1 MYIKGNFKKTIFSTN
16 EGYTVGLFRVKESDI
31 DELID
36 KTITFTGYFHELN
49 EVDTYEFTGKLVEH
63 KKYGKQFN
71 VEKYTKVLPDSIDST
86 IDFLTSG
93 LFKGIGKKKAK
104 LLVDKYKDKTLDIIL
119 NSPEDLILIPTIT
132 KKNIDVL
139 HNTLQEYSAS
149 YEIVIYLNELGFNIN
164 DSTIIYN
171 FYKEN
176 TKKIIEEDIYRLII
190 DIKNMTYKKID
201 YIALSMGIEK
211 NSLIRLRGSILYIM
225 EEISNRL
232 GHTYYLADEIYSHL
246 TNLLKID
253 ISEEEFHNS
262 LESLIDDFLI
272 IEKNNLYYLYELYSS
287 EDLIARRLKLLSHTT
302 NKRKNIDTI
311 IETVESNLNIKY
323 NNEQINAIKKSINN
337 SVLIITGGPGSG
349 KTTIIKGIIETY
361 KEINKLSYANLI
373 DEVALLAPTGRA
385 AKRMSEV
392 SSYPAS
398 TIHSFLKWQKE
409 SNKFLVNE
417 YHKSKAKLLII
428 DETSMI
434 DVSLMASLLK
444 GVSVHTKIILIGDD
458 HQLPSVGPGDM
469 LHNLIDSEVID
480 VIELKNIYR
489 QSSKSK
495 IIDLAYNIRNM
506 NIDES
511 IFNNSPD
518 LSFINCSEKDI
529 INHIKELAITYKD
542 LSYKDF
548 QILIPMYKGINGID
562 NINNKIQELY
572 NPKTNNNEIVIGET
586 IFRENDK
593 VICLTNQID
602 EDIYNG
608 DIGIIEEVNNIKKEL
623 LIDFDGIKCRITK
636 SNFKD
641 IKLAYAISIHKA
653 QGSEFNTVVI
663 PICRAYSKMLYQKLI
678 YTAVTRAKQ
687 NLFLIGSFDSLV
699 YATNNNI
706 SSLRKSSLKEI
717 IQK

>member
-287 EDLIARRLKLLSHTT
+287 EDLISRRLKLLSHTT

-361 KEINKLSYANLI
+361 KEINKLSYSNLL

-385 AKRMSEV
+385 TKRMSEV

>member
-16 EGYTVGLFRVKESDI
+16 EGYTVGLFRVKSSDI
-31 DELID
+31 EELID

-201 YIALSMGIEK
+201 YIALSMGVEK
-211 NSLIRLRGSILYIM
+211 NSHIRLRGSILYIM

-323 NNEQINAIKKSINN
+323 NTEQINAIKKSINN

-586 IFRENDK
+586 MFRENDK

>member
-139 HNTLQEYSAS
+139 HNTLQDYSAS

-706 SSLRKSSLKEI
+706 SSLRKSSLKEK
-717 IQK
+717 IQN

>member
-16 EGYTVGLFRVKESDI
+16 EGYTVGLFRVKSSDI
-31 DELID
+31 EELID

-201 YIALSMGIEK
+201 YIALSMGVEK

-262 LESLIDDFLI
+262 LESLIDDLLI

-572 NPKTNNNEIVIGET
+572 NPKTNNNEIVIVET

>member
-16 EGYTVGLFRVKESDI
+16 EGYTVGLFRVKSSDI
-31 DELID
+31 EELID

-119 NSPEDLILIPTIT
+119 NSPEDLILIPTMT

-201 YIALSMGIEK
+201 YIALSMGVEK
-211 NSLIRLRGSILYIM
+211 NSHIRLRGSILYIM

-323 NNEQINAIKKSINN
+323 NTEQINAIKKSINN

-586 IFRENDK
+586 MFRENDK

>member
-16 EGYTVGLFRVKESDI
+16 EGYTVGLFRVKSSDI
-31 DELID
+31 EELID

-201 YIALSMGIEK
+201 YIALSMGVEK

-272 IEKNNLYYLYELYSS
+272 IEKNNLYYLYELYTS

-323 NNEQINAIKKSINN
+323 NTEQINAIKKSINN

-409 SNKFLVNE
+409 SNKFLINE

-489 QSSKSK
+489 QSKESK

>member
-16 EGYTVGLFRVKESDI
+16 EGYTVGLFRVKSSDI
-31 DELID
+31 EELID

-201 YIALSMGIEK
+201 YIALSMGVEK
-211 NSLIRLRGSILYIM
+211 NSHIRLRGSILYIM

-361 KEINKLSYANLI
+361 KEINKLSYTNLL

-586 IFRENDK
+586 MFRENDK

>member
-201 YIALSMGIEK
+201 YIALSMGVEK

-323 NNEQINAIKKSINN
+323 NTEQINAIKKSINN

-361 KEINKLSYANLI
+361 KEINKLSYTNLL

-529 INHIKELAITYKD
+529 IDHIKELAITYKD

-623 LIDFDGIKCRITK
+623 LIDFDGIKCRVTK

-687 NLFLIGSFDSLV
+687 NLYLIGSFDSLV

>member
-16 EGYTVGLFRVKESDI
+16 EGYTVGLFRVKESDVE
-31 DELID
+31 ELID

-71 VEKYTKVLPDSIDST
+71 VEKYTKVLPDSVDST

-201 YIALSMGIEK
+201 YIALSMGVEK

-323 NNEQINAIKKSINN
+323 NTEQINAIKKSINN

-361 KEINKLSYANLI
+361 KEINKLSYTNLL

-489 QSSKSK
+489 QSGKSK

-518 LSFINCSEKDI
+518 LSFINSSEKDI
-529 INHIKELAITYKD
+529 IDHIKELAITYKD

>member
-16 EGYTVGLFRVKESDI
+16 EGYTVGLFRVKSSDI
-31 DELID
+31 EELID

-71 VEKYTKVLPDSIDST
+71 VEKYTKVLPDSVDST

-139 HNTLQEYSAS
+139 HNTLQDYSAS

-201 YIALSMGIEK
+201 YIALSMGVEK

-287 EDLIARRLKLLSHTT
+287 EDLIARRLKLLTHTT

-323 NNEQINAIKKSINN
+323 NTEQINAIKKSINN

-361 KEINKLSYANLI
+361 KEINKLSYTNLL

-434 DVSLMASLLK
+434 DISLMASLLK

-495 IIDLAYNIRNM
+495 IIDLAYSIRNM

>member
-608 DIGIIEEVNNIKKEL
+608 DIGIIEEVNNIKKEI

>member
-16 EGYTVGLFRVKESDI
+16 EGYTVGLFRVKSSDI
-31 DELID
+31 EELID

-201 YIALSMGIEK
+201 YIALSMGVEK

-262 LESLIDDFLI
+262 LKSLIDDLLI

-572 NPKTNNNEIVIGET
+572 NPKTNNNEIVIVET

>member
-1 MYIKGNFKKTIFSTN
+1 MYIKGNYKKTIFSTN
-16 EGYTVGLFRVKESDI
+16 EGYTVGLFRVKSSDI
-31 DELID
+31 EELID

-71 VEKYTKVLPDSIDST
+71 VEKYTKVLPDSVDST

-139 HNTLQEYSAS
+139 HNTLQDYSAS

-201 YIALSMGIEK
+201 YIALSMGVEK
-211 NSLIRLRGSILYIM
+211 NSHIRLRGSILYIM

-323 NNEQINAIKKSINN
+323 NTEQINAIKKSINN

-361 KEINKLSYANLI
+361 KEINKLSYTNLL

-434 DVSLMASLLK
+434 DISLMASLLK

-608 DIGIIEEVNNIKKEL
+608 DIGIIEEVNNNKKEL

>member
-16 EGYTVGLFRVKESDI
+16 EGYTVGLFRVKSSDI
-31 DELID
+31 EELID

-71 VEKYTKVLPDSIDST
+71 VEKYTKVLPDSVDST

-139 HNTLQEYSAS
+139 HNTLQDYSAS

-201 YIALSMGIEK
+201 YIALSMGVEK

-323 NNEQINAIKKSINN
+323 NTEQINAIKKSINN

-361 KEINKLSYANLI
+361 KEINKLSYTNLL

>member
-16 EGYTVGLFRVKESDI
+16 EGYTVGLFRVKSSDI
-31 DELID
+31 EELID

-201 YIALSMGIEK
+201 YIALSMGVEK
-211 NSLIRLRGSILYIM
+211 NSHIRLRGSILYIM

-287 EDLIARRLKLLSHTT
+287 EDLISRRLKLLSHTT

-361 KEINKLSYANLI
+361 KEINKLSYSNLL

-385 AKRMSEV
+385 TKRMSEV

-434 DVSLMASLLK
+434 DISLMASLLK

-495 IIDLAYNIRNM
+495 IIDLAYSIRNM

>member
-16 EGYTVGLFRVKESDI
+16 EGYTVGLFRVKSSDI
-31 DELID
+31 EELID

-139 HNTLQEYSAS
+139 HNTLQDYSAS

-201 YIALSMGIEK
+201 YIALSMGVEK
-211 NSLIRLRGSILYIM
+211 NSHIRLRGSILYIM

-302 NKRKNIDTI
+302 N
-311 IETVESNLNIKY
+311 
-323 NNEQINAIKKSINN
+323 N

-361 KEINKLSYANLI
+361 KEINKLSYTNLL

>member
-1 MYIKGNFKKTIFSTN
+1 
-16 EGYTVGLFRVKESDI
+16 
-31 DELID
+31 
-36 KTITFTGYFHELN
+36 
-49 EVDTYEFTGKLVEH
+49 
-63 KKYGKQFN
+63 
-71 VEKYTKVLPDSIDST
+71 
-86 IDFLTSG
+86 
-93 LFKGIGKKKAK
+93 
-104 LLVDKYKDKTLDIIL
+104 
-119 NSPEDLILIPTIT
+119 
-132 KKNIDVL
+132 
-139 HNTLQEYSAS
+139 
-149 YEIVIYLNELGFNIN
+149 
-164 DSTIIYN
+164 
-171 FYKEN
+171 
-176 TKKIIEEDIYRLII
+176 
-190 DIKNMTYKKID
+190 MTYKKID
-201 YIALSMGIEK
+201 YIALSMGVEK
-211 NSLIRLRGSILYIM
+211 NSHIRLRGSILYIM

-323 NNEQINAIKKSINN
+323 NTEQINAIKKSINN

-361 KEINKLSYANLI
+361 KEINKLSYTNLL

>member
-16 EGYTVGLFRVKESDI
+16 EGYTVGLFRVKASDI
-31 DELID
+31 EELID

-201 YIALSMGIEK
+201 YIALSMGVEK
-211 NSLIRLRGSILYIM
+211 NSHIRLRGSILYIM

-272 IEKNNLYYLYELYSS
+272 IEKNNLYYLYELYTS

-361 KEINKLSYANLI
+361 KEINKLSYTNLL

-706 SSLRKSSLKEI
+706 SSLRKSSLKEK
-717 IQK
+717 IQN

>member
-1 MYIKGNFKKTIFSTN
+1 MYIKGNYKKTIFSTN
-16 EGYTVGLFRVKESDI
+16 EGYTVGLFRVKSSDI
-31 DELID
+31 EELID

-201 YIALSMGIEK
+201 YIALSMGVEK

-323 NNEQINAIKKSINN
+323 NTEQINAIKKSINN

-361 KEINKLSYANLI
+361 KEINKLSYTNLL

-636 SNFKD
+636 SNLKD

>member
-16 EGYTVGLFRVKESDI
+16 EGYTVGLFRVKSSDI
-31 DELID
+31 EELID

-71 VEKYTKVLPDSIDST
+71 VEKYTKVLPDSVDST

-201 YIALSMGIEK
+201 YIALSMGVEK

-323 NNEQINAIKKSINN
+323 NTEQINAIKKSINN

-361 KEINKLSYANLI
+361 KEINKLSYTNLL

-529 INHIKELAITYKD
+529 IDLIKELAITYKD

-623 LIDFDGIKCRITK
+623 LIDFDGAKCRITK

-706 SSLRKSSLKEI
+706 S
-717 IQK
+717 

>member
-16 EGYTVGLFRVKESDI
+16 EGYTVGLFRVKSSDI
-31 DELID
+31 EELID

-201 YIALSMGIEK
+201 YIALSMGVEK

-323 NNEQINAIKKSINN
+323 NTEQINAIKKSINN

-361 KEINKLSYANLI
+361 KEINKLSYTNLL

-529 INHIKELAITYKD
+529 IDHIKELAITYKD

-623 LIDFDGIKCRITK
+623 LIDFDGIKCRVTK

-687 NLFLIGSFDSLV
+687 NLYLIGSFDSLV

>member
-16 EGYTVGLFRVKESDI
+16 EGYTVGLFRVKSSDI
-31 DELID
+31 EELID

-139 HNTLQEYSAS
+139 HNTLQDYSAS

-272 IEKNNLYYLYELYSS
+272 IEK
-287 EDLIARRLKLLSHTT
+287 
-302 NKRKNIDTI
+302 I
-311 IETVESNLNIKY
+311 IY
-323 NNEQINAIKKSINN
+323 
-337 SVLIITGGPGSG
+337 
-349 KTTIIKGIIETY
+349 
-361 KEINKLSYANLI
+361 
-373 DEVALLAPTGRA
+373 
-385 AKRMSEV
+385 
-392 SSYPAS
+392 
-398 TIHSFLKWQKE
+398 
-409 SNKFLVNE
+409 
-417 YHKSKAKLLII
+417 
-428 DETSMI
+428 
-434 DVSLMASLLK
+434 
-444 GVSVHTKIILIGDD
+444 
-458 HQLPSVGPGDM
+458 
-469 LHNLIDSEVID
+469 
-480 VIELKNIYR
+480 
-489 QSSKSK
+489 
-495 IIDLAYNIRNM
+495 
-506 NIDES
+506 
-511 IFNNSPD
+511 
-518 LSFINCSEKDI
+518 
-529 INHIKELAITYKD
+529 ITYMNYIH
-542 LSYKDF
+542 L
-548 QILIPMYKGINGID
+548 
-562 NINNKIQELY
+562 KI
-572 NPKTNNNEIVIGET
+572 
-586 IFRENDK
+586 
-593 VICLTNQID
+593 
-602 EDIYNG
+602 
-608 DIGIIEEVNNIKKEL
+608 
-623 LIDFDGIKCRITK
+623 
-636 SNFKD
+636 
-641 IKLAYAISIHKA
+641 
-653 QGSEFNTVVI
+653 
-663 PICRAYSKMLYQKLI
+663 
-678 YTAVTRAKQ
+678 
-687 NLFLIGSFDSLV
+687 
-699 YATNNNI
+699 
-706 SSLRKSSLKEI
+706 
-717 IQK
+717 

>member
-16 EGYTVGLFRVKESDI
+16 EGYTVGLFRVKSSDI
-31 DELID
+31 EELID

-71 VEKYTKVLPDSIDST
+71 VEKYTKVLPDSVDST

-139 HNTLQEYSAS
+139 HNTLQDYSAS

-201 YIALSMGIEK
+201 YIALSMGVEK

-287 EDLIARRLKLLSHTT
+287 EDLIARRLKLLTHTT

-361 KEINKLSYANLI
+361 KEINKLSYTNLL

-602 EDIYNG
+602 KDIYNG

>member
-16 EGYTVGLFRVKESDI
+16 EGYTVGLFRVKSSDI
-31 DELID
+31 EELID

-201 YIALSMGIEK
+201 YIALSMGVEK

-262 LESLIDDFLI
+262 LESLIDDLLI

>member
-1 MYIKGNFKKTIFSTN
+1 MYIKGNYKKTIFSTN
-16 EGYTVGLFRVKESDI
+16 EGYTVGLFRVKSSDI
-31 DELID
+31 EELID

-176 TKKIIEEDIYRLII
+176 TKKIIGEDIYRLII

-201 YIALSMGIEK
+201 YIALSMGVEK
-211 NSLIRLRGSILYIM
+211 NSHIRLRGSILYIM

-323 NNEQINAIKKSINN
+323 NTEQINAIKKSINN

-361 KEINKLSYANLI
+361 KEINKLSYTNLL

-409 SNKFLVNE
+409 SNKFLINE